1 MRKKLANKLLLF
13 SAAALIVVGSLA
25 VMSLVELTAW
35 ERAAERFARES
46 QQAALDGMFHAA
58 LTRAVGEAVSYAV
71 VGNEE
76 YRKEAIDALQTA
88 ESAMARLRQTANGS
102 ATDPAEPIRAL
113 RQEQESLLAGVREAV
128 RDTLRAPTGQVPKA
142 ELLER
147 LYAPEEDADRVWD
160 AALAWHDGERR
171 ATLQTLREHRERL
184 MWAALTRAAAV
195 LLWIA
200 GIMIFAVK
208 AVGAPLQRLSDAVER
223 AAAGDLDQQI
233 VVTRGDEIGR
243 LQASFKR
250 MTDELRAQRAALFSQ
265 IEESKRMVEL
275 LAEARAAGSPDR
287 PTPGSLAGTR
297 ALLADSNED
306 ECALVAVMLEH
317 SGVRVTR
324 AASGSEAAEAL
335 RGGRFDF
342 VVEDAS
348 LAQADELRAVL
359 SAQDGTGVAPASIV
373 LSAPEG
379 TEEWTRSQ
387 AIGAD
392 RRVARP
398 VSFYDLHAA
407 LSGLARPKSAQDS

>member
-1 MRKKLANKLLLF
+1 MRKKLAHKLLLF

-25 VMSLVELTAW
+25 VMSLAELTAW

-71 VGNEE
+71 VGKED
-76 YRKEAIDALQTA
+76 YRKEAGDALHKA
-88 ESAMARLRQTANGS
+88 ESAMARLRQTANGGV
-102 ATDPAEPIRAL
+102 ADPVEPIRTL
-113 RQEQESLLAGVREAV
+113 RREQESLLADVREAV
-128 RDTLRAPTGQVPKA
+128 KETLRGPTGEVPTA

-147 LYAPEEDADRVWD
+147 LYAPEEDADRIW
-160 AALAWHDGERR
+160 AAVLAWHDDERR
-171 ATLQTLREHRERL
+171 AALQTLRDHRERL
-184 MWAALTRAAAV
+184 MWAAVTRAAVV
-195 LLWIA
+195 LLWIL
-200 GIMIFAVK
+200 GTMIFAMK
-208 AVGAPLQRLSDAVER
+208 AVGTPLQRLSDAAER
-223 AAAGDLDQQI
+223 AAAGDLDQQLA
-233 VVTRGDEIGR
+233 VTSGDEIGR
-243 LQASFKR
+243 LQASFNR
-250 MTDELRAQRAALFSQ
+250 MIGALRAQRATLSAQ

-275 LAEARAAGSPDR
+275 VAEARAAAGPDR

-297 ALLADSNED
+297 ALLADSDED
-306 ECALVAVMLEH
+306 ECALVAAMLEH

-324 AASGSEAAEAL
+324 AASGPEAAEAL

-342 VVEDAS
+342 VVQDAS
-348 LAQADELRAVL
+348 LAEADALHAAL
-359 SAQDGTGVAPASIV
+359 SAQAGTAASPASIV
-373 LSAPEG
+373 LSTPEG

-407 LSGLARPKSAQDS
+407 LSGLSRPKGAQDT